1 MLKYIHKMLY
11 INILER
17 NGSMKYNCFKD
28 KVAFITGSTSGFGKA
43 TAMEL
48 AKNGAIV
55 ILNYNND
62 EKRAQKVVEEISNF
76 GTVGACIKAD
86 ISKEED
92 ILKIVSTIKEKYGKL
107 DYLVNNAAIDI
118 GGSFEEFPIEDFKK
132 EIDANLIHRFY
143 LIQQSVE
150 LMRKSNQPRIVNV
163 ASRYAERP
171 LETASPLCISEAG
184 TVMLT
189 KVAALELAKF
199 NIKVN
204 TVSPALAITPLTQA
218 IMKEEDFE
226 NYAKINP
233 SGRVCDPQDVANTIL
248 FLLSNDADYINGE
261 NVNVNGGILLK

>member
-1 MLKYIHKMLY
+1 
-11 INILER
+11 
-17 NGSMKYNCFKD
+17 MKYNCFKD

-55 ILNYNND
+55 ILNYSND
-62 EKRAQKVVEEISNF
+62 DERAKKVVEEISNF
-76 GTVGACIKAD
+76 GTVGDCIKAD

-92 ILKIVSTIKEKYGKL
+92 ILRIVATIKEKFGKL

-118 GGSFEEFPIEDFKK
+118 GGSFEDFSIKDFKK
-132 EIDANLIHRFY
+132 EINANLVHRFY
-143 LIQQSVE
+143 LIQQSIE
-150 LMRKSNQPRIVNV
+150 LLRQSTQPRIVNV

-171 LETASPLCISEAG
+171 LADASPLCISEAG

-199 NIKVN
+199 NIRVN
-204 TVSPALAITPLTQA
+204 TVSPALAITPLTEA
-218 IMKEEDFE
+218 IMNQEDFE
-226 NYAKINP
+226 AYAHINP
-233 SGRVCDPQDVANTIL
+233 SGRVCDPIDVANTIL
-248 FLLSNDADYINGE
+248 FLLSSDADYINGE

>member
-1 MLKYIHKMLY
+1 
-11 INILER
+11 
-17 NGSMKYNCFKD
+17 MKYDCFKN

-62 EKRAQKVVEEISNF
+62 DERAKRVVDEISKI
-76 GTVGACIKAD
+76 GVVGDCIKAD

-107 DYLVNNAAIDI
+107 DYLVNNAAIDL
-118 GGSFEEFPIEDFKK
+118 GGAFEEFPIENFKK
-132 EIDANLIHRFY
+132 EMNANLIHRFY
-143 LIQQSVE
+143 LIQQSVD
-150 LMRKSNQPRIVNV
+150 LMKKSTQPRIVNV

-171 LETASPLCISEAG
+171 LADASPLCISEAG

-199 NIKVN
+199 NIRVN
-204 TVSPALAITPLTQA
+204 TVSPALAITPLTEA
-218 IMKEEDFE
+218 IMNKEDFAS
-226 NYAKINP
+226 YAKVNP

-248 FLLSNDADYINGE
+248 FLLSSDADYINGE

>member
-1 MLKYIHKMLY
+1 
-11 INILER
+11 
-17 NGSMKYNCFKD
+17 MKYDCFKD
-28 KVAFITGSTSGFGKA
+28 KVAFITGSTSGFGKS
-43 TAMEL
+43 TAVEL

-55 ILNYNND
+55 ILNYCND
-62 EKRAQKVVEEISNF
+62 DERAKKVVDEISKF
-76 GTVGACIKAD
+76 GTVGDCIKAD

-92 ILKIVSTIKEKYGKL
+92 ILRIVNTIKEKFGKL

-118 GGSFEEFPIEDFKK
+118 GGSFEEFSIEDFKK
-132 EIDANLIHRFY
+132 EMNANLIHRFY

-150 LMRKSNQPRIVNV
+150 LMKKSNQPRIVNV

-171 LETASPLCISEAG
+171 LADASPLCISEAG

-189 KVAALELAKF
+189 KVAALELAKY

-204 TVSPALAITPLTQA
+204 TVSPALAITPLTEA
-218 IMKEEDFE
+218 ILNKEDFE
-226 NYAKINP
+226 TYAKVNP

>member
-1 MLKYIHKMLY
+1 
-11 INILER
+11 
-17 NGSMKYNCFKD
+17 MKYDCFKN

-62 EKRAQKVVEEISNF
+62 DERAKRVVDEISKI
-76 GTVGACIKAD
+76 GVVGDCIKAD

-107 DYLVNNAAIDI
+107 DYLVNNAAIDL
-118 GGSFEEFPIEDFKK
+118 GGAFEEFPIENFKK
-132 EIDANLIHRFY
+132 EMDANLIHRFY
-143 LIQQSVE
+143 LIQQSVD
-150 LMRKSNQPRIVNV
+150 LMQKSKQPRIVNV

-171 LETASPLCISEAG
+171 LADASPLCISEAG

-199 NIKVN
+199 NIRVN
-204 TVSPALAITPLTQA
+204 TVSPALATTPLTEA
-218 IMKEEDFE
+218 IMNKEDFE
-226 NYAKINP
+226 AYAKVNP

-248 FLLSNDADYINGE
+248 FLLSSDADYINGE

>member
-1 MLKYIHKMLY
+1 
-11 INILER
+11 
-17 NGSMKYNCFKD
+17 MKYDCFKN

-62 EKRAQKVVEEISNF
+62 DERAKRVVDEISKI
-76 GTVGACIKAD
+76 GVVGDCIKAD

-107 DYLVNNAAIDI
+107 DYLVNNAAIDL
-118 GGSFEEFPIEDFKK
+118 GGAFEEFSIENFKK
-132 EIDANLIHRFY
+132 EMDANLIHRFY
-143 LIQQSVE
+143 LIQQSVD
-150 LMRKSNQPRIVNV
+150 LMKKSEQPRIVNV

-171 LETASPLCISEAG
+171 LADASPLCISEAG

-204 TVSPALAITPLTQA
+204 TVSPALAITPLTEA
-218 IMKEEDFE
+218 IMNKEDFDA
-226 NYAKINP
+226 YAKVNP

-248 FLLSNDADYINGE
+248 FLLSSDADYINGE

>member
-1 MLKYIHKMLY
+1 
-11 INILER
+11 
-17 NGSMKYNCFKD
+17 MKYDCFKG
-28 KVAFITGSTSGFGKA
+28 KIAFITGSTSGFGKA

-55 ILNYNND
+55 ILNYSND
-62 EKRAQKVVEEISNF
+62 DERAKCVVDEISKY
-76 GTVGACIKAD
+76 GTVGDCIKAD

-92 ILKIVSTIKEKYGKL
+92 ILKIVSIIKEKFGKL

-118 GGSFEEFPIEDFKK
+118 GGAFEEFSIEDFKR
-132 EIDANLIHRFY
+132 EIDANLVHRFY
-143 LIQQSVE
+143 LIQQSVD
-150 LMRKSNQPRIVNV
+150 LMRKSSNPRIVNV
-163 ASRYAERP
+163 ASRYSERP
-171 LETASPLCISEAG
+171 LAGASPLCISEAG

-204 TVSPALAITPLTQA
+204 TVSPALAMTPLTEA
-218 IMKEEDFE
+218 IMNKEDFE
-226 NYAKINP
+226 AYAKVNP
-233 SGRVCDPQDVANTIL
+233 SGRLCEVIDVANTIL